1 MILLTIALATGIS
14 FIAAIVARVGNGFVL
29 HEVAGLVLAVLLVA
43 ALGVSI
49 RSRSH
54 DSRPMWR
61 VAGALV
67 ALAAAAATG
76 ASLAT
81 GALSGV
87 LGGLPLLPLVVM
99 LAFVTDGI
107 RVTLLPPR
115 RALDPG

>member
-1 MILLTIALATGIS
+1 MLAAGIG
-14 FIAAIVARVGNGFVL
+14 FIAAIVAHVGNGFVL

-107 RVTLLPPR
+107 RVTRLPPR
-115 RALDPG
+115 RAVDPG